1 MTSFPLQGCNRKC
14 WAALCLASHEVA
26 AASDAKSKGGDSSSS
41 DSDSSTE
48 SSHVPDAL
56 GVGLDDDNEPKAKSK
71 AKARARGSK
80 PSSSGGSSSQ
90 AKAVAR
96 AKAQTAKM
104 KEVSGVLQEKLAE
117 AKSDLVHEKT
127 KFRKWRHKNPDSMLA
142 KEFKELTKNNLSQ
155 KVISWLLLLQSCW
168 APWTAC
174 LVDVGIVSA
183 RTMPTCWACRQSY
196 PNTSCTRKH
205 MN

>member
-1 MTSFPLQGCNRKC
+1 MTSFSLQGCNRKC

-26 AASDAKSKGGDSSSS
+26 AASDAKSNGGDSSSS
-41 DSDSSTE
+41 DSDSTAGSY
-48 SSHVPDAL
+48 VPDAI
-56 GVGLDDDNEPKAKSK
+56 GVGLDDDNEPKAK
-71 AKARARGSK
+71 AKARAKGSK
-80 PSSSGGSSSQ
+80 PSSSGGSSSA

-117 AKSDLVHEKT
+117 AKSDLLHEKT
-127 KFRKWRHKNPDSMLA
+127 KFRKWRHKNPGSMLA